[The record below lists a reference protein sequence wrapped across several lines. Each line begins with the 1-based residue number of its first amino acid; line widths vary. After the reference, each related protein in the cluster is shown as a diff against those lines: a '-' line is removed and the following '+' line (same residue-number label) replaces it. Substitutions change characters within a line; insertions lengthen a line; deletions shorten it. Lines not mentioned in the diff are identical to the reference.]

1 MFTLATF
8 LIIIILTWNTC
19 LCSAVWRRRRWS
31 GLKDSVCHVKG
42 LIYMLCKHKYK
53 TQWGQLVSIHSLY
66 RMTSIFPPSS
76 SLKHSCGWICPFLDP
91 VLSGWEPP
99 SKYRI
104 SACCHSGHSSK
115 STRYSLQSQHLPRAR
130 LSPSIPQ
137 AGRAAAAWQR
147 LSPNQFPQPTQSWSC
162 QRPLWEA
169 HT

>member
-8 LIIIILTWNTC
+8 LIIIILTWNTW
-19 LCSAVWRRRRWS
+19 LCSAVWRRRWWS
-31 GLKDSVCHVKG
+31 GVKVSVCHVKG

-76 SLKHSCGWICPFLDP
+76 TLKHSCGWICPFLDP

-137 AGRAAAAWQR
+137 AGRVAAAWQR
-147 LSPNQFPQPTQSWSC
+147 LSPSLFPQPTQSWSC
-162 QRPLWEA
+162 QRPLWQA